1 MHTTSAQSVVVG
13 FAGMTHLGIVSSAS
27 VAAKGF
33 RTVCYD
39 PDDGTDRA
47 ARGRRHSCDRA

>member
-39 PDDGTDRA
+39 PAEPTS
-47 ARGRRHSCDRA
+47 RGSWPATFR